1 MAGDT
6 VYADLLDALSPVS
19 KAGMD
24 PDAAAADRAGTM
36 AKLLG
41 PDDKPKANWYDPPT
55 EEAQNVVPALPDGLQ
70 RRPGTAQPAQATP
83 AVPAGVTPSASPTKP
98 GDLATQN
105 AATIGLGQTAYAQSL
120 KDVDAMAAAPTEDQ
134 DPAVI
139 KAQTAAANYAV
150 PTNPYAK
157 DPTTGKPLYSP
168 SVMQRIARGVSG
180 FARGSVLGVLDPGAF
195 GGTPYGAPNSDY
207 DYTEKT
213 RPARE
218 TLAVTQLKQAQDAWT
233 AAQGKAKT
241 VQEARA
247 TLATTGLADATKPS
261 VDQQEVPIHQQ
272 TADAATQTADA
283 AKSRATTAAKP
294 KPVELPKTEDEAI
307 AAANAETDPVKQAGY
322 RSMAKDMHTAHMQE
336 RPPVDRSAA
345 TDAKAAKNDDDAQ
358 SIVADFT
365 GEKQKWVDS
374 LYKNSDGTYL
384 DGQKIL
390 TQKNIDEKIDQFRR
404 DGNVKLAKLGYQV
417 DDQWNMKRTNQRAAT
432 PAAAQPAQPKPA
444 QSAPKPPKVGQ
455 VVKGYVFQGGDPSSR
470 SSWKPVR
477 K

>member
-1 MAGDT
+1 
-6 VYADLLDALSPVS
+6 
-19 KAGMD
+19 
-24 PDAAAADRAGTM
+24 
-36 AKLLG
+36 
-41 PDDKPKANWYDPPT
+41 
-55 EEAQNVVPALPDGLQ
+55 
-70 RRPGTAQPAQATP
+70 
-83 AVPAGVTPSASPTKP
+83 
-98 GDLATQN
+98 
-105 AATIGLGQTAYAQSL
+105 
-120 KDVDAMAAAPTEDQ
+120 MAAAPTEDQ

-195 GGTPYGAPNSDY
+195 GGTPYGAPNRDY

-233 AAQGKAKT
+233 AAQGKAKA

-247 TLATTGLADATKPS
+247 KLATSGLTDATKPS

-345 TDAKAAKNDDDAQ
+345 TDAKAAKNDDEAQ

-390 TQKNIDEKIDQFRR
+390 TQKNVDEKIDQFRL
-404 DGNVKLAKLGYQV
+404 DGIVKLAKLGYQV